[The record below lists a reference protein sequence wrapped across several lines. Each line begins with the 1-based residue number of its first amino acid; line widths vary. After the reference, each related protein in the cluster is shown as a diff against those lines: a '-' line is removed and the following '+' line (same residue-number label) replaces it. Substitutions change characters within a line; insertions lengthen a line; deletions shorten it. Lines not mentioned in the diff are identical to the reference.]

1 LNTYQVELFGYF
13 LDKLKSTPDGDGNL
27 LDSTILLYGGAM
39 SNPNVHL
46 HVNLPL
52 LLAGGGAG
60 SLKGGRHLAFNP
72 ADNVP
77 MTNLLVSML
86 DKAGV
91 TVDRLG
97 DSTGRID
104 LDTLSGI

>member
-1 LNTYQVELFGYF
+1 
-13 LDKLKSTPDGDGNL
+13 
-27 LDSTILLYGGAM
+27 M

-72 ADNVP
+72 ADNIP

-104 LDTLSGI
+104 LDTLPGI

>member
-1 LNTYQVELFGYF
+1 
-13 LDKLKSTPDGDGNL
+13 
-27 LDSTILLYGGAM
+27 
-39 SNPNVHL
+39 
-46 HVNLPL
+46 VNLPL
-52 LLAGGGAG
+52 LLAGGGGG

-77 MTNLLVSML
+77 MTNLLVSVL